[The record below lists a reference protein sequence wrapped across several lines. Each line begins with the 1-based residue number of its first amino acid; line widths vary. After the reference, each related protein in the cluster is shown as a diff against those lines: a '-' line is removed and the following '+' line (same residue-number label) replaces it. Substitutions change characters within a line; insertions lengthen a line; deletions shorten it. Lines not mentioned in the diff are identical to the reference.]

1 MPSEAEILEWLARID
16 AKVDLLLQQPTV
28 QEFYTVAEF
37 AARVGKRCFTARE
50 WCRLGR
56 INAEKRD
63 CGRGTSQEWKISHEE
78 LLRYL
83 SDGLLPD
90 PRRRNVAGTQFFS
103 SHNNR
108 QPVTGRP

>member
-1 MPSEAEILEWLARID
+1 MQPEIDILDRLMRIEAKL
-16 AKVDLLLQQPTV
+16 DLLAQRPAV
-28 QEFYTVAEF
+28 QEYYAVAEF
-37 AARVGKRCFTARE
+37 ARRVDRDEFTVRE

-56 INAEKRD
+56 VNAEKRN

-90 PRRRNVAGTQFFS
+90 PRRGDAVRNSTPTMMPPV
-103 SHNNR
+103 NNG
-108 QPVTGRP
+108 Q